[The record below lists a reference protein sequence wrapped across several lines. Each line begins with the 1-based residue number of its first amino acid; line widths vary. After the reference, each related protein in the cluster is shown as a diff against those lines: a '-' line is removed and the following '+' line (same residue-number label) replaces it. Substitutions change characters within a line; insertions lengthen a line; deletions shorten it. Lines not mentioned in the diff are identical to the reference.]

1 MADKKRYTVT
11 IDMYIDA
18 ENDYMARRK
27 AHIIKRTISSFNT
40 PNLENEQTAVIGITE
55 TPFASLQTR
64 ELKDISEP
72 GERLDG
78 LLGEIELPF

>member
-1 MADKKRYTVT
+1 MADTKRYTVT

-55 TPFASLQTR
+55 KEKQNPFMMSIQ
-64 ELKDISEP
+64 EE
-72 GERLDG
+72 
-78 LLGEIELPF
+78 